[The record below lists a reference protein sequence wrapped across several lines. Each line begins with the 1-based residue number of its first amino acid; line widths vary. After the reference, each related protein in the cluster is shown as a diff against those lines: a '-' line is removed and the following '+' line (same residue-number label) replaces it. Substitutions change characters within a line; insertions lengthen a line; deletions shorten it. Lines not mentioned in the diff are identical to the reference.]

1 MGVAIVIGLVGNAM
15 TSAGA
20 LEQLAASSSISQD
33 LGNDFLK
40 RNFSGKRGMVVA
52 GP

>member
-1 MGVAIVIGLVGNAM
+1 MACADNLVSFG
-15 TSAGA
+15 
-20 LEQLAASSSISQD
+20 QRV
-33 LGNDFLK
+33 NDFLK